1 MDLLMKPPTFQQ
13 LCLCFS
19 TFLHEVFP
27 SQGEL
32 TAFVSDVH
40 LLPRVSSPH
49 CTSVLIAE
57 AACGTAGMQPGR
69 GSPAL
74 QPRVGHM
81 LSNHPTCGMGV
92 GEKRPGSDTVLLTE
106 LLLGGDILNVRSV
119 AETAAE

>member
-1 MDLLMKPPTFQQ
+1 M
-13 LCLCFS
+13 
-19 TFLHEVFP
+19 FP
-27 SQGEL
+27 SRGELGGL

-57 AACGTAGMQPGR
+57 AVCGTAGMLLGC

-74 QPRVGHM
+74 QPRVGHI
-81 LSNHPTCGMGV
+81 LSNHPTRGMGV
-92 GEKRPGSDTVLLTE
+92 GEKCPGLGTVLLTE
-106 LLLGGDILNVRSV
+106 LLLGGDILHMRSV